1 MTDRQI
7 SEKQKNKQLY
17 TEKFYKTMSQEAL
30 ESARVYLRY
39 LWNFIQPNSV
49 LDVGCGRGAWLKVC
63 HELGCNDL
71 YGYDGN
77 WNDQSQMIDESIEFT
92 SIDLNEQFSLG
103 KEVDLLITLEV
114 AEYLSPSSS
123 SQFIKSITS
132 ASKVVLFSAAYT
144 KQGGTNHI
152 NEQAHSY
159 WASLFINNGYVPFDL
174 FRPVFWGNKKVG
186 FWYQQNTFLYVKK
199 VLSAIY

>member
-49 LDVGCGRGAWLKVC
+49 LDVGCGRWAWLKVC